1 MGEKISTAF
10 MLYGSGARNSVFFSL
25 KNKQEFACVVC
36 EI

>member
-1 MGEKISTAF
+1 MGEKKSTAF
-10 MLYGSGARNSVFFSL
+10 MLYGSGARNSVFSL